1 MGKIK
6 HSGCRMRLAS
16 LMLVFV
22 VSIATGQYFQAHCSL
37 LLTAAVT
44 ICCDNC
50 QSYRN
55 RPIRRHYF
63 RLSLLL
69 EEKDLLVRIAIVHP
83 GRSEAR

>member
-1 MGKIK
+1 
-6 HSGCRMRLAS
+6 MRLAS

-22 VSIATGQYFQAHCSL
+22 VSIATGQYFQAYCSL
-37 LLTAAVT
+37 LLSPVT

-63 RLSLLL
+63 RLWQLL
-69 EEKDLLVRIAIVHP
+69 EENYLIVRIAIVHP
-83 GRSEAR
+83 GRSEAW